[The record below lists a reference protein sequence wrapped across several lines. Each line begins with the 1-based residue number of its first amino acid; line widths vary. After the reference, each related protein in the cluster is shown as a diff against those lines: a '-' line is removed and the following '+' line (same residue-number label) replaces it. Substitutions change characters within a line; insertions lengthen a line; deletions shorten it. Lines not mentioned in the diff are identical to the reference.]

1 MLGMGFNMFGKNK
14 NAIMYTHLII
24 KVRKYMDQ
32 NPNFYLES
40 TVADEKKATE
50 VTEKLNEIATLQK
63 EKGWQEQFYNVALTL

>member
-1 MLGMGFNMFGKNK
+1 MGFNMFGKDK

-24 KVRKYMDQ
+24 RVRKYMDQ

>member
-1 MLGMGFNMFGKNK
+1 MGFNMFGKNK

-24 KVRKYMDQ
+24 RVRKYMDQ

-50 VTEKLNEIATLQK
+50 VIEKLNDLATLQK
-63 EKGWQEQFYNVALTL
+63 EENTQVQYYSVPITL